1 MGEIEKIGLTTKEA
15 AEALRVT
22 ELTVQELVRSGA
34 IKAVKLGNRG
44 GWRIHPDA
52 IAVWMKAGT
61 LNPEADDESK

>member
-1 MGEIEKIGLTTKEA
+1 MGDIETIGLTTKEA

-22 ELTVQELVRSGA
+22 EVTVLELVRSGA

-52 IAVWMKAGT
+52 IAAWMKAGT
-61 LNPEADDESK
+61 LDPGADDPE